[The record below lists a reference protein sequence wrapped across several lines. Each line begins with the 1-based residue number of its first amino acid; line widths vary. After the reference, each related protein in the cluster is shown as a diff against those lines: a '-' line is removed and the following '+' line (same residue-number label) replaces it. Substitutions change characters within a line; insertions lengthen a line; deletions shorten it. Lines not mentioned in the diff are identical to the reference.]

1 MTAHLNQDE
10 QNPAYDLLSNFYDY
24 LNHMTNTINEKRIH
38 QITAFLK
45 SLNIKS
51 KRFSDMIET
60 KNISVI
66 QNINQAFIHSSE
78 DKILNYE
85 KLEFFGDAVLRLAA
99 SNFIEKKYPQM
110 SVGDRS
116 ELRAQIVSDAWLT
129 KLGNK
134 IYIEELI
141 IKGPKAL
148 GDENSKNTIIGEATE
163 ALIGAIYSCFNSIQ
177 EVNLWLDD
185 IWEVDSEIFLK
196 TPYKFKSKTV
206 LQEWCQSKGFDL
218 PVYKIIEI
226 SKKNGDP
233 KRFSCDIFIKGL
245 KESSAFG
252 KSHKQAETNAARVL
266 IEKFLTIG
274 KI

>member
-1 MTAHLNQDE
+1 MTCFLNCCD
-10 QNPAYDLLSNFYDY
+10 YSNQ
-24 LNHMTNTINEKRIH
+24 MTNIINAKRIN
-38 QITAFLK
+38 QLTTFLK

-51 KRFSDMIET
+51 KRFSEI
-60 KNISVI
+60 IRI
-66 QNINQAFIHSSE
+66 QNISIFQDFNQAFIHSSE
-78 DKILNYE
+78 DKFLNYE

-110 SVGDRS
+110 SVGERS
-116 ELRAQIVSDAWLT
+116 ELRAHIVSDEWLI
-129 KLGNK
+129 KLGET
-134 IYIEELI
+134 IDIEKLL

-148 GDENSKNTIIGEATE
+148 GDDNSKNTIIGEATE
-163 ALIGAIYSCFNSIQ
+163 ALIGAVYKCFNSI
-177 EVNLWLDD
+177 EEINIWLDD
-185 IWEVDSEIFLK
+185 IWEKDSEIFLK
-196 TPYKFKSKTV
+196 APYKFKSKTV

-226 SKKNGDP
+226 SNQNGDP
-233 KRFSCDIFIKGL
+233 KRFSCDIFIEGL

-266 IEKFLTIG
+266 IEKFITTG

>member
-1 MTAHLNQDE
+1 
-10 QNPAYDLLSNFYDY
+10 
-24 LNHMTNTINEKRIH
+24 MTNLIDIKRIN
-38 QITAFLK
+38 QITTFLK

-51 KRFSDMIET
+51 KRFSEIIRT
-60 KNISVI
+60 QNIAVI
-66 QNINQAFIHSSE
+66 QDFHQALIHSSE
-78 DKILNYE
+78 DKKINYE

-110 SVGDRS
+110 SVGERS
-116 ELRAQIVSDAWLT
+116 ELRAQIVSDEWLA
-129 KLGNK
+129 KLGEE
-134 IYIEELI
+134 IAIENLI

-163 ALIGAIYSCFNSIQ
+163 ALIGAIYKCFNSIQ
-177 EVNLWLDD
+177 EVNLWLDN
-185 IWEVDSEIFLK
+185 IWEEDSKIFLK
-196 TPYKFKSKTV
+196 APYKFKSKTV

-218 PVYKIIEI
+218 PVYKIIEV

-233 KRFSCDIFIKGL
+233 KRFSCNIFIEGIR
-245 KESSAFG
+245 ESSAFG

-266 IEKFLTIG
+266 IEKFITIG